1 MQKVTH
7 FAEESYKAKHKH
19 PIVHYLER
27 VLTFILAEDNVRI
40 ERSVVKLFL
49 QEQRYWRDTAEW
61 KATQALNQGDV
72 GYSAA

>member
-7 FAEESYKAKHKH
+7 FAEESYNVKHKH

-49 QEQRYWRDTAEW
+49 QEQREWRDTAE
-61 KATQALNQGDV
+61 
-72 GYSAA
+72 